1 MTDILSYSLITVG
14 DLKNFMGIDTPIY
27 DEKLTMI
34 VNAMT
39 DYIESR
45 CKRRFQSTLYTEYVN
60 GDDSD
65 HLMMKQYP
73 ITSITSVEEN
83 SNSDNSS
90 NWATLAAEEYFNIGP
105 DLEAGLIRKTSRTF
119 KGTANYRVVYT
130 AGYTTL
136 PSDLKYACYM
146 LCSEAFNRSR
156 SAGVKSESLGDHSIT
171 FESISMEN
179 DNVEKVIQRYRKYTI
194 A

>member
-45 CKRRFQSTLYTEYVN
+45 TGRRFKSTAYTEYVN
-60 GDDSD
+60 GDGSD
-65 HLMMKQYP
+65 ALQMKQYP
-73 ITSITSVEEN
+73 ITAITSVEEN

-90 NWATLAAEEYFNIGP
+90 NWATLATTEYFNIGNYL
-105 DLEAGLIRKTSRTF
+105 DAGIIKKTAGAFR
-119 KGTANYRVVYT
+119 GTANYRVTYT

-146 LCSEAFNRSR
+146 LASEAFNRSR

>member
-1 MTDILSYSLITVG
+1 MTDILSYAIVSVG
-14 DLKNFMGIDTPIY
+14 DLKNYMGIDTPIY

-45 CKRRFQSTLYTEYVN
+45 CGRRFKSTAYIEYVN

-65 HLMMKQYP
+65 ALQMKQYP
-73 ITSITSVEEN
+73 ITAIASVEEN
-83 SNSDNSS
+83 SNTDNTG
-90 NWATLAAEEYFNIGP
+90 NWATLSSTEYFNIGT
-105 DLEAGLIRKTSRTF
+105 DLDAGIIRKTCKTF
-119 KGTANYRVVYT
+119 KGTANYRVTYT
-130 AGYTTL
+130 AGYITL

-146 LCSEAFNRSR
+146 LASEAFNRSR

-179 DNVEKVIQRYRKYTI
+179 DNVEKIIQKYRKYTI